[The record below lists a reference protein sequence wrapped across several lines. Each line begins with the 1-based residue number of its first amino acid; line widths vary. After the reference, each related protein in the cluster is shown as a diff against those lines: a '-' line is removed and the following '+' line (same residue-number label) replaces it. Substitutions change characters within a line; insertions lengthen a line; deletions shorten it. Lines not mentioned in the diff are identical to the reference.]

1 MAGKINKK
9 TRNVISGILV
19 SIASV
24 YAVINFADIPAQE
37 VRYFITTTLLFFS
50 CIVILALIAVVAFK
64 LLAWLK
70 SRLAPGAD
78 EPWVDAEQDQEQDS
92 TPDDKP

>member
-1 MAGKINKK
+1 MSKINKK

-19 SIASV
+19 GIASV

-37 VRYFITTTLLFFS
+37 VRSFILTTVLF
-50 CIVILALIAVVAFK
+50 IVGIVLLALLAVSAFK

-70 SRLAPGAD
+70 NRVTSDDD
-78 EPWVDAEQDQEQDS
+78 EARKDSALKSDQDS
-92 TPDDKP
+92 PDDMT